1 MVDLNLSDLNTI
13 IALFGLYVVL
23 YGILSVKIK
32 NVWYLGEALF
42 NIFPQPHPSTLTL
55 SSPVPAIMIGIFF
68 GPIAARYIVPDRWGG
83 AVPYQTSE
91 ITLGFTRVMIGIQL
105 IIAGYQ
111 LPAKYQQARWKDM
124 LLVLI
129 PVMTMMWLCTTA
141 CVLATIPKLSLLSAM
156 VIAACVT
163 CTDPV
168 LSQAVAKG
176 PFSDKYVARPVREM
190 ISSEA
195 GLNDGFGF
203 PFLMLA
209 TYLMRHAS
217 DVQVEPVEGHGGGI
231 HPRAGDVGRLGG
243 GVGVAIKNWVLYTML
258 YYVILGAIYGAV
270 VGTLARYALKYSL
283 RRKWIDSESY
293 LLVPMALG
301 LFCIGSAGLFGSNDL
316 IAAFAAGSALNWDG
330 EYLAETL
337 KRHDEVNSSIDVLLN
352 FGGFIYLGS
361 IFPWNDF
368 QSEATGITYGRLVGL
383 GFLVL
388 IFRRIPAIMLT
399 YKLMP
404 HSIRTWKEALFV
416 GYFGPIGVG
425 AAFYIEHTRH
435 VFPRLDETNDTEVN
449 DLLRAMGPVV
459 YWLAF
464 FSIVV
469 HGLSIPLLERT
480 YNWMG
485 VQPIQDDAV
494 EMRRK
499 SIHVAAP
506 PNAVEGDKETF
517 IAYNRFSRPVF
528 NNSQLP
534 DWRDEYPEP
543 RPSGDLERRKSESG
557 LSPALATP
565 APRHRSRS
573 RSTIR
578 FVERRGASVGV

>member
-1 MVDLNLSDLNTI
+1 MPNLNLSDLNTI
-13 IALFGLYVVL
+13 LTIFALYIVL

-32 NVWYLGEALF
+32 NVWYLGEAL
-42 NIFPQPHPSTLTL
+42 
-55 SSPVPAIMIGIFF
+55 PAMIIGICF

-83 AVPYQTSE
+83 ALPDQTPE
-91 ITLGFTRVMIGIQL
+91 ITLGFMRVMIGIQL
-105 IIAGYQ
+105 VIAGYQ
-111 LPAKYQQARWKDM
+111 LPAKYQKARWKDM
-124 LLVLI
+124 LIILI
-129 PVMTMMWLCTTA
+129 PVMTMMWLCTTV
-141 CVLATIPKLSLLSAM
+141 CILATIPKVTLLSAM

-163 CTDPV
+163 STDPV

-176 PFSDKYVARPVREM
+176 PFSDKYVARPVREI

-195 GLNDGFGF
+195 GANDGFGF

-209 TYLMRHAS
+209 TYLIRHAS
-217 DVQVEPVEGHGGGI
+217 DFQVEFVDGHEGGI
-231 HPRAGDVGRLGG
+231 HRRAEEIIRTGG
-243 GVGVAIKNWVLYTML
+243 GAGIAIKNWVLETIL

-270 VGTLARYALKYSL
+270 GGTLTRFALKFSL

-301 LFCIGSAGLFGSNDL
+301 LFFIGSTGLIGSNDL
-316 IAAFAAGSALNWDG
+316 IACFAAGSALNWDG

-352 FGGFIYLGS
+352 FGGFIYLGT
-361 IFPWNDF
+361 ILPWDDF
-368 QSEATGITYGRLVGL
+368 QSAATGITYGRLVGL

-388 IFRRIPAIMLT
+388 LFRRIPGILLT
-399 YKLMP
+399 YRFMP
-404 HSIRTWKEALFV
+404 HSIRNWKEALFV

-425 AAFYIEHTRH
+425 AAFYVEHTRH
-435 VFPRLDETNDTEVN
+435 VYPRLDTTNDTEVN
-449 DLLRAMGPVV
+449 DMLRALAPTV

-469 HGLSIPLLERT
+469 HGLSIPILDIVYRR
-480 YNWMG
+480 MG

-528 NNSQLP
+528 DNSQLP

-543 RPSGDLERRKSESG
+543 RPSGDLERQKSESG
-557 LSPALATP
+557 LS
-565 APRHRSRS
+565 APPISRNRSRS

-578 FVERRGASVGV
+578 FVDRRGATVGL